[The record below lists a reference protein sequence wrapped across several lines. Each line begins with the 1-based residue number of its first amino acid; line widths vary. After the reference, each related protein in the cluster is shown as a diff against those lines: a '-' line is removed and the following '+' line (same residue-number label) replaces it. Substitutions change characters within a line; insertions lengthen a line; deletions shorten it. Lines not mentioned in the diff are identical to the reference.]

1 MERFSFGDDVA
12 FVPRGGV
19 PLEGVTIAPL
29 TAPFEE
35 GLPIQAAIFRFEPGG
50 RLPRH
55 PATDPQIF
63 SILEG
68 PGEVSG
74 ADGVVEPIVAG
85 EAVFLH
91 EGEEHEMTSDAGL
104 KALDH
109 RG

>member
-1 MERFSFGDDVA
+1 MPAEALARRRVIWLYCGFQFFFSLLFW
-12 FVPRGGV
+12 VPVFYAYQKR
-19 PLEGVTIAPL
+19 I
-29 TAPFEE
+29 
-35 GLPIQAAIFRFEPGG
+35 GL
-50 RLPRH
+50 
-55 PATDPQIF
+55 TDPQIF